1 MRNASMNPKAVRRP
15 FPRAQAGMSLV
26 EVMVAVTLG
35 LIIMAG
41 LASLFASNSAARN
54 EIERSSRQIE
64 NGRFA
69 MELIVNDLRLAGFF
83 GEAVLPAQG
92 AGQGQPDVCS
102 TNPEEWKKGV
112 YSPVFVYDNGAGV
125 PSCITAGASIKAGT
139 DVIVVR
145 RASTCEAGVGDCP
158 VMLPNRP
165 YIQVSRC
172 DTDNLPDKPMIVA
185 TGGSGTWTNKLK
197 DCATRANLRLFMMR
211 VYFISPD
218 NGSGV
223 AVPTL
228 KRADFTGSDFV
239 VTNLVEGIEELNIEF
254 GIDYLDRAGNG
265 ADPAR
270 QLDGQPDIFVADPA
284 NALLPNCTS
293 KCDAAN
299 NWNNVVTAR
308 VHVLA
313 RNLEQSPNYKDTK
326 TYTLG
331 RDAGGFAIEVT
342 PNDAYRR
349 HAYTGVARLINI
361 GQRRERPV

>member
-1 MRNASMNPKAVRRP
+1 MKPNVLRRP
-15 FPRAQAGMSLV
+15 LPRRQSGMSLV

-69 MELIVNDLRLAGFF
+69 MELIINDLRLAGFF

-92 AGQGQPDVCS
+92 GGLGQPDICS
-102 TNPEEWKKGV
+102 GDPVEWKKIIYAPV
-112 YSPVFVYDNGAGV
+112 YVYDNGAGV
-125 PSCITAGASIKAGT
+125 PSCITAGASIKPGT

-158 VMLPNRP
+158 VMLPNKP

-172 DTDNLPDKPMIVA
+172 DTDNLADKPMIIA
-185 TGGSGTWTNKLK
+185 TGGTGTWTNKMK
-197 DCATRANLRLFMMR
+197 DCATRANLRLLITR

-228 KRADFTGSDFV
+228 KRADFTGTAFE

-254 GIDYLDRAGNG
+254 GIDYLDRGGNG

-270 QLDGQPDIFVADPA
+270 QLDGQPDAFVADPA
-284 NALLPNCTS
+284 TATLTGCTPNC
-293 KCDAAN
+293 DPAN
-299 NWNNVVTAR
+299 NWNNIVSAR
-308 VHVLA
+308 VHLLA
-313 RNLEQSPNYKDTK
+313 RNLEASPNYKDTK

-331 RDAGGFAIEVT
+331 RDAGGFEIQVT

-349 HAYTGVARLINI
+349 HAYSGVARMINI
-361 GQRRERPV
+361 GQRRERPI